1 MERDGDGENLIFR
14 GWWGGWRRG
23 CAGGV
28 RVWVPVVVVCQGER
42 LQPYKLQGCN
52 LISLTTGKEY
62 LFTCFVR
69 VCYCVVWVFLYLC
82 GLVPFRGAGWVC
94 RWGVSVGVLVWLVV
108 PVVVEVGRAIPP
120 SSSV

>member
-1 MERDGDGENLIFR
+1 MVE
-14 GWWGGWRRG
+14 
-23 CAGGV
+23 AV
-28 RVWVPVVVVCQGER
+28 RVLVVLVVVVCQGER

-82 GLVPFRGAGWVC
+82 GLVPFRGWWRPSGLVGC
-94 RWGVSVGVLVWLVV
+94 GGGVGGVVV
-108 PVVVEVGRAIPP
+108 PAVVRGWQAIPP
-120 SSSV
+120 FDGLELER